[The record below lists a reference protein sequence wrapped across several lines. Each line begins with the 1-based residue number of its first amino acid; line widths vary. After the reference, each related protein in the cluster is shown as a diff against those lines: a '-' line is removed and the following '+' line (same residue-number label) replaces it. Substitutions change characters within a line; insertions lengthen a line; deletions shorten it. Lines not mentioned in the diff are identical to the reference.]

1 MTQNESNFQTSAKVF
16 TSIKTG
22 PEKQHL
28 HRPSLNGYKR
38 EFSMPNHFHIEVPTR
53 TSKHNRVKTMDSN
66 GEKSADLA
74 KVRLESP
81 AAEVADS
88 LLIKHHGW
96 ITIDG
101 ENMNRK

>member
-1 MTQNESNFQTSAKVF
+1 
-16 TSIKTG
+16 
-22 PEKQHL
+22 
-28 HRPSLNGYKR
+28 
-38 EFSMPNHFHIEVPTR
+38 
-53 TSKHNRVKTMDSN
+53 MDSN

-88 LLIKHHGW
+88 LLSKHHGW